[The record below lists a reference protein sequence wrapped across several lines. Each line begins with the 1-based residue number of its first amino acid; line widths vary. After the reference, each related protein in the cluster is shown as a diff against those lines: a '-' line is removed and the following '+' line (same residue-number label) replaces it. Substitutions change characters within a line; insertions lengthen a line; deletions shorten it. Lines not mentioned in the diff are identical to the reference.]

1 MPTFL
6 VSMAVSTSWKVGGK
20 DSNPFFTSAAV
31 SVAKK
36 TFSLLFDFEVSF
48 PGLNLRNHFFAKK
61 LIKDSCHVVLSLRVN
76 SLKRKLPF

>member
-1 MPTFL
+1 MATFF
-6 VSMAVSTSWKVGGK
+6 GFK
-20 DSNPFFTSAAV
+20 DGVDQLEGRRKGFQPFFTSAAV

-61 LIKDSCHVVLSLRVN
+61 IDQRFVPRCT
-76 SLKRKLPF
+76 